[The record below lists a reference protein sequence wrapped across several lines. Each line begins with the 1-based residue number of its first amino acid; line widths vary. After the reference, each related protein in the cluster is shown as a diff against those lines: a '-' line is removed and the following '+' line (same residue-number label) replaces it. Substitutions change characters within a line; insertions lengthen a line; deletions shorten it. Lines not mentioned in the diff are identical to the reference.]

1 MLPAAPATDARLLF
15 QRLGEKWTIPLLRAL
30 YEHAHRYSAIK
41 KRFPLTSKVLS
52 RTLVALQKDQLVTR
66 LESPVVRR
74 SVTYELTPAGRRL
87 VDLVLSFDTD
97 FALQVE
103 TGHRVTPPATETSG
117 TVLTS
122 RRNQD
127 VRPPLNP
134 IDTELVFRFVTIA
147 TPEIAAFA
155 AGFGTVLGLTAP
167 RIGEIPI
174 TLPAGDDAMLRICTF
189 RLQGFSVSFAQPL
202 DARLPHAAFLASH
215 GAGIHHLGFGTSA
228 RMDVVVPP
236 LRAMGGTWT
245 VGGPGAT
252 YAQLNFQAQ
261 LGAALGLSNGGGLV
275 APGEIDTAG
284 MPAPGGAEFLSRH
297 RVTNVGIVVGSIE
310 ETAGAFSNIFG
321 LGVSP
326 IRAVDLALPGVALVS
341 HGAARIA
348 YLRLNGVA
356 IKLIE
361 PLSDGPLAQVLQ
373 RHGNRAHHLGFDVG
387 RAFSV
392 VLARLE
398 ECGGR
403 ILLGRRD
410 LGYALVDF
418 SDAFGMVLELTG
430 TAEHP

>member
-1 MLPAAPATDARLLF
+1 MPAEAPADPRLLF
-15 QRLGEKWTIPLLRAL
+15 QRLGEKWTIPLLGAL
-30 YEHAHRYSAIK
+30 YEHAHRYSEIK

-52 RTLVALQKDQLVTR
+52 RTLVALQHDRLVTR
-66 LESPVVRR
+66 VESPVVRR
-74 SVTYELTPAGRRL
+74 SVTYELTPDGRRL
-87 VDLVLSFDTD
+87 VDFVLSFDPGLVPRTEQ
-97 FALQVE
+97 A
-103 TGHRVTPPATETSG
+103 HRGVAPVASTPGPVLPA
-117 TVLTS
+117 
-122 RRNQD
+122 RRSQD

-228 RMDVVVPP
+228 SMDVVVPP

-261 LGAALGLSNGGGLV
+261 LGAALGLSNNGGLV
-275 APGEIDTAG
+275 APGEVDTAG
-284 MPAPGGAEFLSRH
+284 MPALGGAELLSRH

-326 IRAVDLALPGVALVS
+326 IRAVDLALPGVAIVS

-361 PLSDGPLAQVLQ
+361 PRSDGPLAQVLE

-387 RAFSV
+387 KAFPV

-398 ECGGR
+398 QLGGR

-410 LGYALVDF
+410 LGYTLVDF

-430 TAEHP
+430 TAEHS